1 MPINVSEALDSDT
14 AIIVTVTR
22 TTGSG
27 YVNGLYVKG
36 GTSTFKTLCSPQQ
49 PTPQDLQTLAE
60 GDRDKDI
67 FKFITNRP
75 VRMAN
80 DRDGVT
86 ADIVRF
92 KNNNYKIISVQDWD
106 LFGQTTSFGARDQ

>member
-14 AIIVTVTR
+14 STIVTVER

-27 YVNGLYVKG
+27 FVNGLYVKG
-36 GTSTFKTLCSPQQ
+36 VASTFKTLCSPQQ

-67 FKFITNRP
+67 FKFITKKP
-75 VRMAN
+75 VRTAS
-80 DRDGVT
+80 DRDKVD
-86 ADIVRF
+86 ADVVIFKGSRF
-92 KNNNYKIISVQDWD
+92 KIISVQDWD
-106 LFGQTTSFGARDQ
+106 LFGHTTSLGARDQ